1 MKTLATSIQHKK
13 LSGEGTWLARW
24 TTVLMVQSS
33 DPLVGECLFPSVI
46 SEQNLLHNVMMG
58 QVVLLSE
65 FRRHKWAFS
74 VS

>member
-13 LSGEGTWLARW
+13 LSGEGTVVSTLDYGII
-24 TTVLMVQSS
+24 VQSS
-33 DPLVGECLFPSVI
+33 SPLVGECLFPSVI
-46 SEQNLLHNVMMG
+46 SEQNSLHNVMMG